1 MKAKQLCVI
10 IRAKTLLL
18 SKEKAAASVHNFGA
32 PGMIKAGLPA
42 KSFLQQN
49 KRYGLFNF
57 THFNRQPHFYGY
69 HQPSG

>member
-32 PGMIKAGLPA
+32 PGMIKAGIASQIIPA
-42 KSFLQQN
+42 TKQTLWLIQLYSLQ
-49 KRYGLFNF
+49 
-57 THFNRQPHFYGY
+57 
-69 HQPSG
+69 